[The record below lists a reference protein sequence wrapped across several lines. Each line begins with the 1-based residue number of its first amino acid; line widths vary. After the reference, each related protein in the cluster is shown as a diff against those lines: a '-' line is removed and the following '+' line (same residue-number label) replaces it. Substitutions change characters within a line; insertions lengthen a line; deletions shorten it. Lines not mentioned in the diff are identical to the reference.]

1 MAYIAHLYKITNQ
14 KTGDYYIGKHNGWE
28 QNNYWGSGHKVKG
41 QIKKYGKENFTYD
54 ILCYGSPEY
63 IYELENKLV
72 TIELIESDTKCLN
85 LTVGGDGPTYHKKE
99 TKDIIG
105 KKLKLAMTPK
115 LKKQIS
121 DSKKEFY
128 KNNPDKLLEI
138 CGNRKGSILTE
149 EQKKQWSLVQIE
161 RFKNPKER
169 EKLSKAMLGKKVSE
183 EAKKKISLKN
193 KGKIRTEETKELIRQ
208 KRALQVIP
216 KEVYLRRSEKMKGI
230 TWMNDGNKNY
240 RIMPSK
246 IEEAK
251 QKGYVLGRLTNYI
264 TEEYKNNCK
273 NTATR
278 MWQNIKNAGC
288 KNPKEYIGEI
298 KLAT

>member
-1 MAYIAHLYKITNQ
+1 MSYIAHLYKITNQ

-72 TIELIESDTKCLN
+72 TIELIESDEKCLN
-85 LTVGGDGPTYHKKE
+85 LTIGGDGPTYHKKE
-99 TKDIIG
+99 TRQKIS
-105 KKLKLAMTPK
+105 KKLKLAMTPE
-115 LKKQIS
+115 LRKKIS
-121 DSKKEFY
+121 DVKKEFY
-128 KNNPDKLLEI
+128 KNNPEARAK
-138 CGNRKGSILTE
+138 CAANTGKVFSE
-149 EQKKQWSLVQIE
+149 EQRKLWSDVQIE
-161 RFKNPKER
+161 RFKDPKQR
-169 EKLSKAMLGKKVSE
+169 EKLSQALKGKKVSE

-208 KRALQVIP
+208 KRALQIIP
-216 KEVYLRRSEKMKGI
+216 KEVYALRSEKMKGI
-230 TWMNDGNKNY
+230 TWMNDGIRNY
-240 RIMPSK
+240 RIMPNK
-246 IEEAK
+246 IEEVK

-264 TEEYKNNCK
+264 TEEYKNNSK
-273 NTATR
+273 NTALK
-278 MWQNIKNAGC
+278 MWQKIKNAGC

>member
-1 MAYIAHLYKITNQ
+1 MSTIAHLYKITN
-14 KTGDYYIGKHNGWE
+14 KVTGDYYFGKHNGYE
-28 QNNYWGSGHKVKG
+28 QNGYWGSGKKIKS
-41 QIKKYGKENFTYD
+41 QIKKYGKKNFTYD
-54 ILCYGSPEY
+54 ILCYGYSEY
-63 IYELENKLV
+63 IYELEKKCV

-138 CGNRKGSILTE
+138 CGNRKGNILTE

-183 EAKKKISLKN
+183 EAKIKISLKN

-208 KRALQVIP
+208 KRALQIIP
-216 KEVYLRRSEKMKGI
+216 KEVYALRSEKMKGI
-230 TWMNDGNKNY
+230 TWMNDGIRNY
-240 RIMPSK
+240 RIMPNK
-246 IEEAK
+246 IEEVK

-264 TEEYKNNCK
+264 TEEYKNNSK
-273 NTATR
+273 NTALK
-278 MWQNIKNAGC
+278 MWQKIKNAGC